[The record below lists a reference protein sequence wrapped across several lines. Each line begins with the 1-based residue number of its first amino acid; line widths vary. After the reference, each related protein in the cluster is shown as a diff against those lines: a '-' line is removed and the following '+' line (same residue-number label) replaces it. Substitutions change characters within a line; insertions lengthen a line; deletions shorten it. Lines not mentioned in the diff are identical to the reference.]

1 VRLDRLVH
9 LIRHNAKLQT
19 VSGNSMATVQLS
31 TGRHKMD
38 RPKNKNSTFTV
49 AKTTLKKTVNIFLLA
64 FYSFGTFCLPLGDF
78 SVLQD
83 IPEMYRHCK
92 ATEDK
97 DMTPLDFITDH
108 LVNIDGLFDK
118 HDKGDEQKPHTP
130 IQFRH
135 SQIQTTF
142 LVNQF
147 EFSVSKPMPSKNK
160 LPVYSEVFYFSGYI
174 SKIFRPPIV

>member
-1 VRLDRLVH
+1 LRK
-9 LIRHNAKLQT
+9 A
-19 VSGNSMATVQLS
+19 
-31 TGRHKMD
+31 
-38 RPKNKNSTFTV
+38 F
-49 AKTTLKKTVNIFLLA
+49 NIFLLA

-97 DMTPLDFITDH
+97 DMTPFDFLTDH

-118 HDKGDEQKPHTP
+118 HENGDEQKPHTP
-130 IQFRH
+130 MQGHHHGQLQVTFISYFAF
-135 SQIQTTF
+135 SITTF
-142 LVNQF
+142 HFTFVN
-147 EFSVSKPMPSKNK
+147 PAMPTVNFIQSDC
-160 LPVYSEVFYFSGYI
+160 I